1 VATFTVNA
9 QGQLTA
15 ASNTTIVATEVNLSN
30 TSASA
35 TFVTSSLPLVPEG
48 YITILI
54 GGVNKKI
61 PYYGV

>member
-1 VATFTVNA
+1 M
-9 QGQLTA
+9 TA
-15 ASNTTIVATEVNLSN
+15 ASNVTVIATQVNLAN

-48 YITILI
+48 YIVIQVA
-54 GGVNKKI
+54 GVNKKI